1 MKKLLKSATLFLLPT
16 LVFPLALSACATAEP
31 EMDMISID
39 IPPAAENCYP
49 IASLV
54 KVTVPAVVKTGFSI
68 VSIENPPEYY
78 TDPKTGKTITV
89 QTPPIETKT
98 PYSRIVKPEEHYYTT
113 PKGELVNNICELN
126 KYNPV
131 Q

>member
-1 MKKLLKSATLFLLPT
+1 MKKLLKSATLFLLPAI
-16 LVFPLALSACATAEP
+16 VFPVALSACATVEP
-31 EMDMISID
+31 EMDRISID
-39 IPPAAENCYP
+39 TPIAENCYP

-54 KVTVPAVVKTGFSI
+54 KVTVPAVVKRGFSV

-78 TDPKTGKTITV
+78 TDPETGKTITI
-89 QTPPIETKT
+89 QNPPIETKT
-98 PYSRIVKPEEHYYTT
+98 PFSRIVTPEKHYYTT